1 MPIGQAPFNRPDAT
15 RVRYDN
21 AVAAEIIAPGH
32 AVAIVDVAG
41 TQRIYRCGATTYPD
55 QWAGF
60 ADQAAVIG
68 QAIYIASGRGS
79 RITPVVE
86 GGGPLTANQRVYLS
100 MTPGEV
106 TSTPVARGPG
116 VFTVPV
122 GLAVSTTQFTL
133 LSDAKVK
140 FP

>member
-15 RVRYDN
+15 RVRYAN
-21 AVAAEIIAPGH
+21 ALTAEPIALGH

-60 ADQAAVIG
+60 ADQAAGVG
-68 QAIYIASGRGS
+68 VAIYVAAGRGS
-79 RITPVVE
+79 RVTPVVE
-86 GGGPLTANQRVYLS
+86 GGGPLTVNQRVYLS

-106 TSTPVARGPG
+106 TPTPVPRGPG

-122 GLAVSTTQFTL
+122 GLAISTTQFTL

-140 FP
+140 TP